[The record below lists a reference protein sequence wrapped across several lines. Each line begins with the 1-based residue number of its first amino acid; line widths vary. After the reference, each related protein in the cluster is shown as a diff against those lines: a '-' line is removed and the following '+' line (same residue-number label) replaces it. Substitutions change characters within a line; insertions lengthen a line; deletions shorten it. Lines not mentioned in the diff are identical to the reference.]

1 MKYIVSYRVAADVC
15 HWCDLDW
22 LQTLVIAIGIAIGNG
37 PLFKNKGI
45 KCQNFKKIKALASI
59 GKPRQK
65 NQDGSA
71 AHRGITAEKTV
82 YNELK
87 LAVLKYRLI
96 NERHLLFDQKYNAP
110 VICLK

>member
-87 LAVLKYRLI
+87 LAVLKYRLAGP
-96 NERHLLFDQKYNAP
+96 RAQHGFGF
-110 VICLK
+110 